1 MSWVQHD
8 FLFFYWLFLSL
19 IVTIHAS
26 TFKVSCKKYKKEVNQ
41 SCTSHSLDFCK
52 TRKMSIKFTY
62 KGLSEG
68 QNAIGVGCPSTV
80 LDINSMRLRKYEQLL
95 LSANYC
101 GRLTPPI
108 HRNDWSTADW
118 QIFYTTAGSR
128 YQRPNIKGNCCL
140 IFTLGS
146 VWSVVIMFW

>member
-1 MSWVQHD
+1 MVSVRYDLGAAQLFVV
-8 FLFFYWLFLSL
+8 FLVLVVL
-19 IVTIHAS
+19 IINIIHAF
-26 TFKVSCKKYKKEVNQ
+26 TFKVSRKKYHKKKVNQ

-52 TRKMSIKFTY
+52 TRKMSIKFPY

-108 HRNDWSTADW
+108 HRND
-118 QIFYTTAGSR
+118 
-128 YQRPNIKGNCCL
+128 
-140 IFTLGS
+140 
-146 VWSVVIMFW
+146 